1 MKMPIV
7 RNANSGNATAGRT
20 HRAGPYDKAQI
31 FTNFIRT
38 AEPRS
43 DALRAPL
50 LQVPA
55 EHGAHIALHA
65 AKEEHNGS

>member
-1 MKMPIV
+1 MNMPIV
-7 RNANSGNATAGRT
+7 RNANSGKTVGRT

-43 DALRAPL
+43 DALKAPL
-50 LQVPA
+50 LRVPTDHRA
-55 EHGAHIALHA
+55 PTALDA
-65 AKEEHNGS
+65 ARDEHNGS